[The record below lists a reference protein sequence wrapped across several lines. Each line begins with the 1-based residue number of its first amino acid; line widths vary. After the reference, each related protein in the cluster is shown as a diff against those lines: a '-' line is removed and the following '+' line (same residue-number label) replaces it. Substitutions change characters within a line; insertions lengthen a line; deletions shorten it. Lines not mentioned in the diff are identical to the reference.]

1 VVTREVGAIERIP
14 PQVEAKYRKFL
25 QARELLAR
33 VTQEKALLEASL
45 ADVEK
50 LIEELKNVSNDAELY
65 RMKGFVLIKTEKD
78 LLMKE
83 LESRKENLELKL
95 LALKKQE
102 ESLQKEVERLGKE
115 LTQMLGG
122 SGGAPVGGAG

>member
-1 VVTREVGAIERIP
+1 MASIERIP

-33 VTQEKALLEASL
+33 VTQEKALVETSL
-45 ADVEK
+45 TDVEK
-50 LIEELKNVSNDAELY
+50 LLEDLRNIGSDAELY
-65 RMKGFVLIKTEKD
+65 RMKGFVLVKTEKD
-78 LLMKE
+78 SLIKE

-115 LTQMLGG
+115 LSKMLGG

>member
-1 VVTREVGAIERIP
+1 MGAIERIP

-33 VTQEKALLEASL
+33 VVQEKALLEAQL

-50 LIEELKNVSNDAELY
+50 LLDELQNVGDDTELY
-65 RMKGFVLIKTEKD
+65 RMKGFVLVKTDKQSLVKD
-78 LLMKE
+78 

-95 LALKKQE
+95 MALKKQE
-102 ESLQKEVERLGKE
+102 ESLQKEVERLSKE
-115 LTQMLGG
+115 LAAMLGSTGG
-122 SGGAPVGGAG
+122 SPVGAG

>member
-1 VVTREVGAIERIP
+1 MTGVVGAIERIP

-33 VTQEKALLEASL
+33 VVQEKALLEAQL

-50 LIEELKNVSNDAELY
+50 LLDELQNVGDDTELY
-65 RMKGFVLIKTEKD
+65 RMKGFVLVKTDKQSLVKD
-78 LLMKE
+78 

-95 LALKKQE
+95 MALKKQE
-102 ESLQKEVERLGKE
+102 ESLQKEVERLSKE
-115 LTQMLGG
+115 LAAMLGSTGG
-122 SGGAPVGGAG
+122 SPVGAG